1 MHATVRAEI
10 PWMPSTEEER
20 AAVLREMERL
30 LSSRHFCNSKRS
42 PLF

>member
-10 PWMPSTEEER
+10 AWMPNTEEER

-30 LSSRHFCNSKRS
+30 LNNRHFCNSKRS